1 MENNPADQ
9 PLAQQHP
16 IHVDQAEEP
25 EYQPTEEERELPNRL
40 GSPEWNELGPKD
52 YYGLLHRLNNIK
64 GDLLDREDEIE
75 SLKKK
80 SQKQEKEISRLEGE
94 NSVLREFQKS
104 NKSLVT
110 EVLTISSS
118 SVAAAQRVPSIKR
131 KINQYPAGLCWHCC
145 DKGINIP
152 YQECVEHHKKK
163 KVKNN

>member
-9 PLAQQHP
+9 PLAHQNP
-16 IHVDQAEEP
+16 IHLDQAEEP

-40 GSPEWNELGPKD
+40 GSPEWNELRPKE
-52 YYGLLHRLNNIK
+52 YYGLLYRLNNIK

-118 SVAAAQRVPSIKR
+118 SVAATQRAPAKR
-131 KINQYPAGLCWHCC
+131 KASNQYPPGVCWHCF
-145 DKGINIP
+145 DKGLSIP
-152 YQECVEHHKKK
+152 YKECVEHHKKPR
-163 KVKNN
+163 N